1 MNRPRLQHAIALMER
16 VRDQGLPFNMG
27 LWFADKGN
35 PEDCGTAACFGG
47 WCARDPEFRAAGMGI
62 DVDALSYHN
71 RWGSG
76 AIAEFFGLSLRD
88 TRFLTMP
95 KAYGSYDGSPES
107 ITPDHVIA
115 RIRALL
121 DSAP

>member
-47 WCARDPEFRAAGMGI
+47 WSRFRDPEFDEPLA
-62 DVDALSYHN
+62 
-71 RWGSG
+71 WGLMWTRYLTTTGGDQEPSRN
-76 AIAEFFGLSLRD
+76 SLVPPRD

-95 KAYGSYDGSPES
+95 KAYGSYGRLPG
-107 ITPDHVIA
+107 IP
-115 RIRALL
+115 
-121 DSAP
+121 